1 MKLPNLAAFLLKIS
15 ELTSFN
21 FFFLDKRLKSCYLC
35 NVNKIEKKMR
45 QELINR
51 ICETLNGKE
60 WQKNGIHR
68 IYFNGFGYNTNKTRT
83 TAYIQI
89 EEGRW
94 FASVFV
100 NCPSQSTKWCM
111 NEADKLTD
119 LLIYR
124 VKKVIRN
131 NETRAE
137 KMARIMRRAWSFIKK
152 EGLSKS
158 EALKKSWAVEKE
170 EENE

>member
-1 MKLPNLAAFLLKIS
+1 
-15 ELTSFN
+15 
-21 FFFLDKRLKSCYLC
+21 
-35 NVNKIEKKMR
+35 
-45 QELINR
+45 
-51 ICETLNGKE
+51 
-60 WQKNGIHR
+60 
-68 IYFNGFGYNTNKTRT
+68 
-83 TAYIQI
+83 
-89 EEGRW
+89 
-94 FASVFV
+94 
-100 NCPSQSTKWCM
+100 
-111 NEADKLTD
+111 

-137 KMARIMRRAWSFIKK
+137 KMARIMRRAWVYIKK